1 MIEKRLV
8 FSAFLAGALLACT
21 GALTLAAEP
30 ATAASTAAESA
41 AAESAAARPAG
52 AQPTVLITGANRGIG
67 LAMAK
72 HYAERGWNVV
82 ATARKPAEA
91 EDLEAISAAHPGKVT
106 IETLDVTDF
115 AQIDALAAKYREKP
129 IDILVNNAGI
139 SAPISAQ
146 LFGKM
151 DYDAFRRVLEV
162 NTIGPM
168 KLTEAMMP
176 SVLASEQKK
185 VITISSSEGSFGKL
199 SAGRLYWYRASKAAV
214 NMLMLN
220 LAYNV
225 KGRGVAVACINPG
238 PVDTDF
244 MKGVKMPLQDPDLA
258 VDRVVA
264 VIDKVNI
271 ENTGKFF
278 DYLGG
283 EVPW

>member
-1 MIEKRLV
+1 MITKRLV
-8 FSAFLAGALLACT
+8 LAAFLGALGLMAART
-21 GALTLAAEP
+21 ESLAAD
-30 ATAASTAAESA
+30 
-41 AAESAAARPAG
+41 AAAR
-52 AQPTVLITGANRGIG
+52 PTVLITGANRGIG
-67 LAMAK
+67 LALAR
-72 HYAERGWNVV
+72 HYAQRGWNVV
-82 ATARKPAEA
+82 ATARKPEEA
-91 EDLEAISAAHPGKVT
+91 DDLEAISKAHPGT
-106 IETLDVTDF
+106 LTLETLDVTDF
-115 AQIDALAAKYREKP
+115 GQIDALAAKYRDKP
-129 IDILVNNAGI
+129 IDVLVHNAGI
-139 SAPISAQ
+139 SAPVTAQ

-168 KLTEAMMP
+168 KLTEAIMP

-185 VITISSSEGSFGKL
+185 IITISSSEGSFGKL

-244 MKGVKMPLQDPDLA
+244 MKGVKMPLQDPDEA
-258 VDRVVA
+258 ADKIVA
-264 VIDKVNI
+264 VIDQVNL

-278 DYLGG
+278 DYAGG
-283 EVPW
+283 ELPW